1 VNGIFS
7 GDFAS
12 GIIPTSAI
20 INYPSS
26 STNVEITGNVRVA
39 GDASF
44 NGTKVDLNTNTIL
57 QLSGNITF
65 TDGTT
70 LSTYDNNIDTG
81 TVAQGNLIF
90 RPSTFAAVTCDGT
103 VRAGSQLTLSDYR
116 LKTNVTELDGSYT
129 IDNLEPIQYDNILS
143 NKHEFGLIAHEVQ
156 TVYPE
161 LVKGEKDGSEY
172 QRVNYNGLIGVL
184 VKEVQELNRRKDD
197 LCKK

>member
-1 VNGIFS
+1 
-7 GDFAS
+7 
-12 GIIPTSAI
+12 
-20 INYPSS
+20 
-26 STNVEITGNVRVA
+26 VEITGNVRVA

-103 VRAGSQLTLSDYR
+103 VRAGSQLTSSDYR
-116 LKTNVTELDGSYT
+116 LKTNVTNLDGSYT
-129 IDNLEPIQYDNILS
+129 IDNLEPIQYNNILS
-143 NKHEFGLIAHEVQ
+143 NKHEFGLIAHEIQ
-156 TVYPE
+156 AVYPE
-161 LVKGEKDGSEY
+161 LVKGEKDGAEY

-184 VKEVQELNRRKDD
+184 VKEVQEIKRRIED
-197 LCKK
+197 LYTPINQ